1 MIRDDVIY
9 LFDLNDVP
17 LFAFSEN
24 VIWETE
30 DLSNST
36 NRLILNVPIAESSG
50 IKTDQDVYF
59 RGRKYTIAE
68 LEKSKNESEMLVI
81 CDETQVRLSA
91 VNNPT
96 FTLKDNSLAAAAAK
110 ALAKTDWTVGFVSED
125 ERTYNAE
132 IKNESAMFCLR
143 FLENQSGT
151 QLTFDSVKKE
161 VNFTKEQEVIFDG
174 VFRYGNNISN
184 ITKSEIQPQAT
195 VLYAFGKDGMT
206 IEGFTDGKKYIE
218 NFDWYVSLGMT
229 LNEARAKYKKET
241 VWTDDRYIYAGNLYR
256 DAVSKLALMSQPQIN
271 YKLDNPEPGIQNLK
285 IGTFVYVADEEFGI
299 KIKTK
304 VSRVKRSKDSEADE
318 IELNYIPPSIGSSD
332 SEFTGDSSSSGSET
346 SFFVT
351 KNQSDV
357 TIGSSSTNA
366 LITSITVFSPTA
378 FEMGIAAVLEVTSG
392 GLLEGEIV
400 IDGTILPTKIKQT
413 VVTGWQTIG
422 LPFIATGIQAGTK
435 TLYLNFK
442 MTNGS
447 AKITKEQCEL
457 FIKAQGV
464 YGGATNERPDQVIV
478 EQIEI
483 DHVQINVN
491 DNSVNLVEFPIQN
504 DTKVTEHFNINHKTL
519 NIVSNINIELN
530 DI

>member
-1 MIRDDVIY
+1 
-9 LFDLNDVP
+9 
-17 LFAFSEN
+17 
-24 VIWETE
+24 
-30 DLSNST
+30 
-36 NRLILNVPIAESSG
+36 
-50 IKTDQDVYF
+50 
-59 RGRKYTIAE
+59 
-68 LEKSKNESEMLVI
+68 
-81 CDETQVRLSA
+81 
-91 VNNPT
+91 
-96 FTLKDNSLAAAAAK
+96 
-110 ALAKTDWTVGFVSED
+110 
-125 ERTYNAE
+125 
-132 IKNESAMFCLR
+132 
-143 FLENQSGT
+143 
-151 QLTFDSVKKE
+151 
-161 VNFTKEQEVIFDG
+161 
-174 VFRYGNNISN
+174 
-184 ITKSEIQPQAT
+184 
-195 VLYAFGKDGMT
+195 
-206 IEGFTDGKKYIE
+206 
-218 NFDWYVSLGMT
+218 
-229 LNEARAKYKKET
+229 
-241 VWTDDRYIYAGNLYR
+241 
-256 DAVSKLALMSQPQIN
+256 MSQPQIN